1 MAKEPAER
9 TGKAPPAN
17 DKHESY
23 GRQRGRTRIA
33 PAAANA
39 GPGDGSPYWE
49 GPLLVLL
56 PTLCARG
63 VAWQLWSA
71 PRVRR

>member
-33 PAAANA
+33 LPQLRVQGSIPA
-39 GPGDGSPYWE
+39 WE
-49 GPLLVLL
+49 GPLLVQP
-56 PTLCARG
+56 PTLCAPG